1 MNIAD
6 LEAENATLKAALTEA
21 NAILKNPD
29 SWMRWCDNKVLERA
43 ETAERNENAA
53 MVKIDALE
61 AEIHALKEK

>member
-29 SWMRWCDNKVLERA
+29 RWMRWCDNKVLERA